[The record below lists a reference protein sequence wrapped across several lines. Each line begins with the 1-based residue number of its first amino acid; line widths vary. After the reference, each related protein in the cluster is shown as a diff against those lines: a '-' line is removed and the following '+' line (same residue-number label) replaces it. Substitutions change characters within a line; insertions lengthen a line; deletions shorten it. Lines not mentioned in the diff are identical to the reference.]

1 MRHHMDVGL
10 VEVPPDPSMVGSDV
24 KGELPSTHLH
34 LPASQPPVVNLAAP
48 RERDWAV
55 EVGEV
60 EPVRDDSLERRVSL
74 ADHSPVRP
82 SIVPA
87 SLHAGHRGIAPGRR
101 STNVTGSPATPTTDR
116 SSILHTTPRSGT
128 HDNST
133 TPGASSGTSP
143 PTGAS
148 CSTIGCPGSLKA
160 YRGKVARPLR
170 RPGAAYSWRYRR
182 TWPLGDEAGSLRSND
197 RDAHAV
203 SGNLSCS
210 CHPHATSDGQVQD

>member
-87 SLHAGHRGIAPGRR
+87 SLHAGHRGIAAWPSQHQRDRVARNPNDRSVLDPPHDPEVRYARQLHYPRSVEWDQPSNRR
-101 STNVTGSPATPTTDR
+101 VMQHDRLSWLVEGVQGESGETASPAR
-116 SSILHTTPRSGT
+116 
-128 HDNST
+128 
-133 TPGASSGTSP
+133 
-143 PTGAS
+143 
-148 CSTIGCPGSLKA
+148 GCVLMA
-160 YRGKVARPLR
+160 
-170 RPGAAYSWRYRR
+170 
-182 TWPLGDEAGSLRSND
+182 
-197 RDAHAV
+197 
-203 SGNLSCS
+203 LS
-210 CHPHATSDGQVQD
+210 